1 MIPPVR
7 RRTADHHTRG
17 HTDMELSPTGHLDT
31 FARDNLPPD
40 DQWPALEFTIDDV
53 VYPDRLNAATA
64 LIDEPT
70 ARLGP
75 DRLALTTPEGQRWTY
90 GQLLERANQVAR
102 VLVEDHGLVPGNRVL
117 LRAPNNP
124 WLVAAWLGT
133 LKAGGVVVTTMPL
146 LREAEVDKL
155 IELTKPTVA
164 ITDHRFIDDIV
175 APALAH
181 GVSLIAYG
189 GDGDEDLTADHGDET
204 DDLRQCRH
212 RRRRRRPALPH
223 LGDHRRAQGD
233 DALPPRH
240 PHQRR
245 HLRAPHPEDPP
256 R

>member
-1 MIPPVR
+1 GGRIAAVLPRTRPRTLLRPLRPPAGHRRTGGDDRPSPTSMIPPVR
-7 RRTADHHTRG
+7 RRTADHHARG

-102 VLVEDHGLVPGNRVL
+102 VLVDDHGLVPGHRVL
-117 LRAPNNP
+117 LRAPHNP
-124 WLVAAWLGT
+124 WPVAAC
-133 LKAGGVVVTTMPL
+133 
-146 LREAEVDKL
+146 VDKL

-175 APALAH
+175 TPARAH
-181 GVSLIAYG
+181 RVSLIAYG
-189 GDGDEDLTADHGDET
+189 GEGDEDLTRTTATKQTTFDDVATAADDV
-204 DDLRQCRH
+204 
-212 RRRRRRPALPH
+212 ALLCPTS
-223 LGDHRRAQGD
+223 GTTG
-233 DALPPRH
+233 
-240 PHQRR
+240 
-245 HLRAPHPEDPP
+245 APKVTM
-256 R
+256 